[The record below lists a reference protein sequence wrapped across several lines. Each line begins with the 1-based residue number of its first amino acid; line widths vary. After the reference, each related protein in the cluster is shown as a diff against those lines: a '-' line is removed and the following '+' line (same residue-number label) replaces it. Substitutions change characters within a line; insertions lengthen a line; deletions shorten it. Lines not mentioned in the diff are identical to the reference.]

1 MANEI
6 SLTAGLSV
14 NKSGQSISGILN
26 GLAITQ
32 SGAQNI
38 GNVQNIGTSSEALSI
53 GDVSTIGYLYI
64 KNLDA
69 TNFVTIDLNNPAVA
83 SSGYATLKAGEAMVI
98 PTRRTQHYAIA
109 DTGACDV
116 YVVALEL

>member
-14 NKSGQSISGILN
+14 VKSGQSISGILSA
-26 GLAITQ
+26 LAITQ
-32 SGAQNI
+32 SGTNNI
-38 GNVQNIGTSSEALSI
+38 GSVQNVGLTSEALSI
-53 GDVSTIGYLYI
+53 GDVSTIGYLYV

-83 SSGYATLKAGEAMVI
+83 SSGYATLKAGEAMVV
-98 PTRRTQHYAIA
+98 PTRRTAHYAIA
-109 DTGACDV
+109 DTGACDLLV
-116 YVVALEL
+116 IALEL